1 MALIDK
7 ARVPG
12 RLLRVHATT
21 TSELICRTASTIAC
35 AADVGAGERHNA
47 ARLLAAGRNHGLAR
61 FEPDAAA
68 VVANPERVGGEVAVR
83 HILCEPSPK
92 FVVGNGEH
100 VG

>member
-1 MALIDK
+1 LGCQQQSAGLQRR
-7 ARVPG
+7 AR
-12 RLLRVHATT
+12 RHAF
-21 TSELICRTASTIAC
+21 
-35 AADVGAGERHNA
+35 DHVGAGERHNA

-61 FEPDAAA
+61 FEPDAA
-68 VVANPERVGGEVAVR
+68 VVAANPERVGGEVAVR